1 MRKTLGMNKHQKAA
15 HKPGEV
21 KVSREEVAEL
31 LQMACSSEAEDRL
44 HAAKYLCPCHV
55 QARIPA
61 VWEALFR
68 MMADEDQRVRHQAWH
83 ALEDGGLPSA
93 PEAMARLE
101 QLYNAETD
109 EKVRKFAWMIIGKAM
124 MERDERELVR
134 QNLSIKPTPKQRG
147 KCDFC
152 GESNVPVTR
161 DLNTRIPT
169 NSLPRAAWIC
179 NRCMQNT

>member
-15 HKPGEV
+15 RKPGEV

-31 LQMACSSEAEDRL
+31 LELSCSSEAEDRL

-68 MMADEDQRVRHQAWH
+68 MMADEDRRVRQQAWH
-83 ALEDGGLPSA
+83 ALEDGGLPGEPA
-93 PEAMARLE
+93 AMARLE
-101 QLYNAETD
+101 HLYAQETD
-109 EKVRKFAWMIIGKAM
+109 EKVRKFAWMIIGKAVT
-124 MERDERELVR
+124 ERQAQENVR
-134 QNLSIKPTPKQRG
+134 QNLSTRPTPKQRG

-161 DLNTRIPT
+161 DLNTPIPT
-169 NSLPRAAWIC
+169 SHLPRAAWIC
-179 NRCMQNT
+179 ERCVS